1 MGNLKE
7 GVSEGTNGSYPMFYL
22 YHSIVGHF
30 IIIRSS
36 AKFDGRA
43 SRANEFGVNSELASR
58 LLNTPNGQFAI
69 MGLQLDSTASP
80 ARRLRRDDRRT

>member
-7 GVSEGTNGSYPMFYL
+7 EVSEGTNGSYPCLYL

-43 SRANEFGVNSELASR
+43 SDEFGVNSE
-58 LLNTPNGQFAI
+58 
-69 MGLQLDSTASP
+69 SP
-80 ARRLRRDDRRT
+80 VVL